1 MPKKL
6 GSRIRIWF
14 TRCRPT
20 WSLLC
25 GSDSEWIVVLVD
37 TSATHNFVSNRT
49 AMTLH
54 SQTEFSKSAVVN
66 STMDLVAEMVHEMPM
81 KVENWYSKME
91 LAVAPLDYDSVVLGQ
106 NFLRLS
112 KEIMVLFMS
121 RLVFLSES
129 KTWSV

>member
-1 MPKKL
+1 
-6 GSRIRIWF
+6 
-14 TRCRPT
+14 
-20 WSLLC
+20 
-25 GSDSEWIVVLVD
+25 
-37 TSATHNFVSNRT
+37 
-49 AMTLH
+49 MTLH

-81 KVENWYSKME
+81 KVENWYSKMD